1 MTQRIQN
8 TLVMPTS
15 TLQVEEDDKTEK
27 SLGCRDLCRGNSLRE
42 VASNFVD
49 TISRYCQSKVEVEVD
64 QRNAGGYQSI
74 INKSLHSRMTI
85 GRDALLKLLLLRS
98 DDIELSMAV
107 SNLMDFRAILN
118 SMTEETI

>member
-1 MTQRIQN
+1 M
-8 TLVMPTS
+8 
-15 TLQVEEDDKTEK
+15 
-27 SLGCRDLCRGNSLRE
+27 
-42 VASNFVD
+42 
-49 TISRYCQSKVEVEVD
+49 EVEVD
-64 QRNAGGYQSI
+64 QRNAMGYQSI

-85 GRDALLKLLLLRS
+85 GRDALLKLLLLRN